1 MTLSVT
7 RGSATIRPLNPNLSE
22 QVALSWSRDMSLRT
36 SWEFF
41 TAHWDDFCYP
51 VSDEVLILPDS
62 GGWVLL
68 YQHQETFF
76 FGNRNA

>member
-1 MTLSVT
+1 M
-7 RGSATIRPLNPNLSE
+7 A
-22 QVALSWSRDMSLRT
+22 LRT
-36 SWEFF
+36 GWEFF

-51 VSDEVLILPDS
+51 LSDEVLILPDS